1 MREYQKDKKEAIINA
16 SLKLFTE
23 RGFDNTPTSMISQ
36 EAGVATGTLFRYYP
50 TKEDLINSTYVI
62 AKDRLARA
70 MTVGLSK
77 EKTLEDKVRLI
88 WGNTIRWGLQN
99 PQELLFLEQFL
110 SSPYITR
117 ITEEEAMKK
126 FAFMSDLI
134 EEGVTAGKLRDIHRG
149 LIFEILFS
157 ANRAVIRKISTH
169 GLERQTDELIDGSF
183 ELVWSGLSRS

>member
-1 MREYQKDKKEAIINA
+1 MREDQKDKKEAIINA

-23 RGFDNTPTSMISQ
+23 RGFDNTPTSRISQ

-70 MTVGLSK
+70 MVAGLSE
-77 EKTLEDKVRLI
+77 EKALEDKVRLI

-99 PQELLFLEQFL
+99 PQELLFLEQFI

-117 ITEEEAMKK
+117 ITEEEAMKR
-126 FAFMSDLI
+126 FAFMGELI
-134 EEGVTAGKLRDIHRG
+134 EEGIANGKIKDIHRG

-157 ANRAVIRKISTH
+157 ANRAVIRKIAMH
-169 GLERQTDELIDGSF
+169 DLAGQMDELIDGSF
-183 ELVWSGLSRS
+183 ELVWSGLSKS